1 MIRIAGVIIPD
12 NKRIDASLPYVYGIG
27 RSLAAKILEEAKID
41 PSKRTNKLTQEEVG
55 RLKDIV
61 EKKYRVEGDLK
72 REIMMNIKRLKDVGS
87 YRGARHMR
95 GLPARGQRTKTNSRT
110 RRGNKRVTVGSGR
123 KAVEKK

>member
-27 RSLAAKILEEAKID
+27 RSLAVKILEEAKID